1 MYTTRKL
8 RAVRARGEV
17 VWVKREMQNTFL
29 LSYFIPKSIVPSSPS
44 ALLSG
49 SVSTSIAAAQIQVQ
63 LASLALP
70 SPDYHP
76 VRVSRQYSGRV
87 PRAQSAVGSSSRP

>member
-1 MYTTRKL
+1 M
-8 RAVRARGEV
+8 
-17 VWVKREMQNTFL
+17 
-29 LSYFIPKSIVPSSPS
+29 PSSPS

-87 PRAQSAVGSSSRP
+87 PRALGAVGSSSRP